1 MAGANRYR
9 TMNVTVGVLS
19 TTKHRVITNVAHG
32 AAGRAAF
39 GSNDFRRGPVNVA
52 VITLKQ

>member
-19 TTKHRVITNVAHG
+19 TTKHRVNSNPKRNFFLSSI
-32 AAGRAAF
+32 RAIIFHIAKA
-39 GSNDFRRGPVNVA
+39 D
-52 VITLKQ
+52 